1 MAKTKKNLPL
11 NRKIAS
17 MNKGEVSALIFTR
30 ILIIFAVDV
39 IIAYL
44 FDFVKNDAEREFFF
58 HMNVNTPLK
67 YVFGGLLVLSLVYLA
82 ITFIKKIDT
91 SAHVRTPG
99 MITALSFFLFVSAM
113 FYDKFRN
120 TSYLFYT
127 IMIIGSVLFI
137 LYYIY
142 TLLLYRL

>member
-1 MAKTKKNLPL
+1 
-11 NRKIAS
+11 
-17 MNKGEVSALIFTR
+17 
-30 ILIIFAVDV
+30 
-39 IIAYL
+39 
-44 FDFVKNDAEREFFF
+44 
-58 HMNVNTPLK
+58 MNVNTPLK

-91 SAHVRTPG
+91 SAHVMTPG

-113 FYDKFRN
+113 FYDKFRI